1 MTEEPRT
8 PADPETSAEQYR
20 QPAGDSR
27 RRNLLAIIAATFAT
41 LAGLMTFN
49 SLAYEPAAD
58 IGTDYAAGRMGA
70 SLPFAIIALACGVP
84 ALLRTRR
91 PADRN
96 GRSWDGKEPATAA
109 VVVACLVIVVA
120 VVRIALLIASR

>member
-1 MTEEPRT
+1 MTAE
-8 PADPETSAEQYR
+8 PETSAEQDR
-20 QPAGDSR
+20 RPR
-27 RRNLLAIIAATFAT
+27 RRNVLAITAATFAV

-49 SLAYEPAAD
+49 SLSYRPAAD

-70 SLPFAIIALACGVP
+70 PALFAIIALACGVP

-96 GRSWDGKEPATAA
+96 GRSWDGREPATVA
-109 VVVACLVIVVA
+109 VVVACLVTVVA
-120 VVRIALLIASR
+120 AVRIALLVTSR